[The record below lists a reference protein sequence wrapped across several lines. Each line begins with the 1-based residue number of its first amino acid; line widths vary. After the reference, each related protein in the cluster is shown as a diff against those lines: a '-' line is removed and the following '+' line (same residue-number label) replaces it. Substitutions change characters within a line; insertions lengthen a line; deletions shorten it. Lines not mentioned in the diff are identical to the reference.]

1 MQTEQK
7 ADLAAG
13 DGADAARLHA
23 IARWRS
29 TGRPRPWVIAGL
41 LLLASGSATAGE
53 GLFARTYTT
62 DTTPVGTYEFE
73 QVFRDRS
80 QRAFGQ
86 FEAIDSSTEI
96 EYGFTDK
103 LQGSLYLNSVHI
115 AANKSP
121 DDDDPLGGTGFTR
134 HGTYGQS
141 VSAEFIYRA
150 RSPYV
155 DGYGLAFYVEP
166 SYMFHDL
173 HNGLK
178 YDGTYELET
187 GLLLQKDFYD
197 DRVVLAYNLFL
208 EVENIRFQGEADHT
222 SELDFNNSLGLSY
235 RFRPNWSA
243 GLEMRNHNEIGSFHV
258 HEHSVYW
265 LGPVLHYGGRKAWF
279 TLGWLE
285 QVYGDPNGYQDDAYV
300 GNHLFLRSH
309 ERREISL
316 KFGVP
321 FGG

>member
-1 MQTEQK
+1 MQTDHH
-7 ADLAAG
+7 ATSAVPF
-13 DGADAARLHA
+13 DAETARL
-23 IARWRS
+23 
-29 TGRPRPWVIAGL
+29 RPLPRRKRAAAPPYWLIAGL
-41 LLLASGSATAGE
+41 ALLASGSATAGE
-53 GLFARTYTT
+53 SLFARTYTT
-62 DTTPVGTYEFE
+62 DTTPAGTFEFE
-73 QVFRDRS
+73 QSFRDRS

-103 LQGSLYLNSVHI
+103 LQGSLYFNSVHI
-115 AANKSP
+115 AADKSP

-141 VSAEFIYRA
+141 VSAEFIYRVK
-150 RSPYV
+150 SPYT

-187 GLLLQKDFYD
+187 GLLLQKNFYD

-208 EVENIRFQGEADHT
+208 EGENIRFQGETDHT

-265 LGPVLHYGGRKAWF
+265 LGPVLHYAGSKAWF

-285 QVYGDPNGYQDDAYV
+285 QVYGDPNGYQDGAYV

-316 KFGVP
+316 KFGIP